1 MSKGRIL
8 LLVLMAL
15 AMVIAAIATW
25 GSIGSVTLV
34 FCLIL
39 MGLSLLWQRCMIN
52 RDDYDDYQTDV

>member
-52 RDDYDDYQTDV
+52 RDDYDDYQPDV